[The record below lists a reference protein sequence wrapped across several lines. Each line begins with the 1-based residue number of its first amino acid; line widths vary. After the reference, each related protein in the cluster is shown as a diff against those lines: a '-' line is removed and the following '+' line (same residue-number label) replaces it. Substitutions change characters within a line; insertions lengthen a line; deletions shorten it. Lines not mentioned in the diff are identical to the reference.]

1 MMFFICCVTY
11 FTIEIVLRKQ
21 FYENTV
27 ASKPLADLA
36 KILSYSLIGVICAL
50 VFEAGYFKVMKR
62 MYLDL
67 NISDLVLLF
76 M

>member
-11 FTIEIVLRKQ
+11 FTIEIVLRKE

-36 KILSYSLIGVICAL
+36 KILSYSLIGVVCAL

-62 MYLDL
+62 MYLDKMYQIYVKL
-67 NISDLVLLF
+67 
-76 M
+76 

>member
-11 FTIEIVLRKQ
+11 FTIEIVLRKE

-62 MYLDL
+62 MYLDKMYQIYVKL
-67 NISDLVLLF
+67 
-76 M
+76 